1 MDVFKSQVKNKVL
14 SGQNRELVANLIK
27 FMREEATRKYF
38 IIPVSKVTER
48 VVAALGVSKRSVERI
63 SKEMKMVQEVQMYSF
78 ATSQEKRPNRHTKVR
93 LDGFEKSQLRNLI
106 INFHV
111 TEKCVPTLKILHHK
125 FCDEFGYLGG

>member
-14 SGQNRELVANLIK
+14 SGQSRELVANLIK

-63 SKEMKMVQEVQMYSF
+63 SKEMKMVQEVQMSSF
-78 ATSQEKRPNRHTKVR
+78 ATP
-93 LDGFEKSQLRNLI
+93 
-106 INFHV
+106 
-111 TEKCVPTLKILHHK
+111 
-125 FCDEFGYLGG
+125 